1 MKGLIGLLIIYLS
14 YLFAGNTMNTWPF
27 KSGNDGIVIFV
38 IFNSV
43 LLVLLFFSARIV
55 NQYKKITGVIVVVVW
70 ILLSTVYGIIKMHI
84 DFKADASGV
93 FRWDFALWEFGI
105 PLFIGIPQIL
115 FIVCHSL
122 IRSYLDA
129 PQVKTR

>member
-14 YLFAGNTMNTWPF
+14 FLIAGTWMNTWPF
-27 KSGNDGIVIFV
+27 KYGNDGLFIFV

-43 LLVLLFFSARIV
+43 LLVLLLLSAKIV
-55 NQYKKITGVIVVVVW
+55 NRYKKATGVIVVVAW
-70 ILLSTVYGIIKMHI
+70 ILLSTVYGIIKMHV
-84 DFKADASGV
+84 DFNANASGF

-105 PLFIGIPQIL
+105 PLFIGVPQIL

-122 IRSYLDA
+122 IRAYIDD